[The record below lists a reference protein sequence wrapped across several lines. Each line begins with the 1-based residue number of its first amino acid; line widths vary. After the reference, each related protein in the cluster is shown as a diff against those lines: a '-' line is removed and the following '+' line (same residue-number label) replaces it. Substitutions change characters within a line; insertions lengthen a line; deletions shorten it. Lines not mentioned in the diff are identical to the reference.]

1 MSLIAPVAVTSPL
14 VVAGLPVIDPAAGQ
28 TPALDGDACVRVS
41 ALPPVAFSPA
51 AVALAVSA

>member
-1 MSLIAPVAVTSPL
+1 M